1 MKSLERKKK
10 RKRKMKFNK
19 FAFVVAFV
27 LSAVLFA
34 EVAAHA
40 DEVDQ
45 STKLTFSAPIAI
57 PGQVLPAGTYLFKLA
72 NRDNLDLIQVFNAD
86 GTHLY
91 ATVQTVSA
99 ERKEPTGDT
108 VITLAEQS
116 SGPEALVKWFYP
128 GNTIGHEF
136 VYPQPEQQQL
146 AQDRQQTI
154 AVKETAQAG
163 D

>member
-1 MKSLERKKK
+1 
-10 RKRKMKFNK
+10 MKFNK

-72 NRDNLDLIQVFNAD
+72 NRDNLDMIQVFNPD

-91 ATVQTVSA
+91 ATLQTVSA
-99 ERKEPTGDT
+99 ERTEPTGDT

-116 SGPEALVKWFYP
+116 NGREALVKWFYP

-136 VYPQPEQQQL
+136 VYPQQEQQQL

>member
-1 MKSLERKKK
+1 
-10 RKRKMKFNK
+10 MKFNK

-27 LSAVLFA
+27 LTALLFA

-72 NRDNLDLIQVFNAD
+72 NRDNLDLIQVFSAD

-91 ATVQTVSA
+91 ATIQTVAA
-99 ERKEPTGDT
+99 ERMEPTGDT

-116 SGPEALVKWFYP
+116 NGSEALVKWFYP

-136 VYPQPEQQQL
+136 VYPQQQEQEL
-146 AQDRQQTI
+146 AQDRQQTVT
-154 AVKETAQAG
+154 VKETAQAG